1 MSIRRGKKW
10 IATAGIANVR
20 AGRVAMTA
28 NLPERIA
35 NAALMT
41 TLTTGK
47 CGLPPAFRWRR
58 MREHLNEGRIKGAC
72 FYYVQMPEERIADY
86 EARLLSRHQFNTG
99 RLPEFNR
106 QGP

>member
-1 MSIRRGKKW
+1 
-10 IATAGIANVR
+10 
-20 AGRVAMTA
+20 MTA

-47 CGLPPAFRWRR
+47 CGSCKSVGGLLPAFRWRR

-86 EARLLSRHQFNTG
+86 EARLLSRHQSNTG